1 MSGSL
6 MSQLL
11 SPLSDAG
18 LLTWDSRSTSPSPTE
33 EETWDQAFLCGGVIH
48 IKLWPKATIPHLTS
62 LTAVRRLC
70 CRVGPVSAKP
80 AVGGGAGG
88 GGVEVPRPSP
98 RLLVREGAGVER
110 GPQEELGRVAL
121 LGAAEVCQ
129 LGAQS

>member
-1 MSGSL
+1 MA
-6 MSQLL
+6 
-11 SPLSDAG
+11 AG
-18 LLTWDSRSTSPSPTE
+18 WPGTAAARPPRPPRRRPGPTI
-33 EETWDQAFLCGGVIH
+33 L
-48 IKLWPKATIPHLTS
+48 IKLRPKATIPHLTS

-70 CRVGPVSAKP
+70 CCVGPVSAQP

-88 GGVEVPRPSP
+88 GGGEGPRP
-98 RLLVREGAGVER
+98 RLLVREGGGIER

>member
-1 MSGSL
+1 MA
-6 MSQLL
+6 
-11 SPLSDAG
+11 AG
-18 LLTWDSRSTSPSPTE
+18 WPGTAAARPPRPPRRRPGPTI
-33 EETWDQAFLCGGVIH
+33 L
-48 IKLWPKATIPHLTS
+48 IKLRPKATIPHLTS

-70 CRVGPVSAKP
+70 CCVGPVSAQP

-88 GGVEVPRPSP
+88 GGVEVPRPRP
-98 RLLVREGAGVER
+98 RLLVREGGGVER